1 MTASRYEIGT
11 YRLIT
16 PKGRHIRIAT
26 KVILPDGREI
36 RFMDKLSKKEAI
48 RQAENLIKREKARK
62 SNKRTNPPRGAVR
75 IYDNILAIEA
85 EKGNDSLWPGEL
97 FRHDFKA
104 KKGKAAIYG
113 LPDGSILIKGNK
125 RLWKRFNY
133 PKGGE

>member
-1 MTASRYEIGT
+1 MTDTE
-11 YRLIT
+11 
-16 PKGRHIRIAT
+16 K
-26 KVILPDGREI
+26 
-36 RFMDKLSKKEAI
+36 RFY
-48 RQAENLIKREKARK
+48 REKKCWQCHTRK
-62 SNKRTNPPRGAVR
+62 GITVKLKKRKTPPSTADSYSKSHYDYWQCPKCKVSYGYLKTNPRRNKPNPPRGAVR

-85 EKGNDSLWPGEL
+85 VKGDDSLWPREL

-133 PKGGE
+133 PK